1 MQKGKINNYEKI
13 FLIVL
18 SIFALSCETENKTEE
33 AISHKMQFKFYSAT
47 KSTSRDNQDFFLLE
61 STIIQNGTT
70 LSLISDELEMSRT
83 VNQET
88 GLESYIIHKK
98 ETNNENQKPGGPSI
112 EFGYFYNGGDC
123 WIAGTWYHGDNG
135 VDLFVPGSAATQYL
149 MNICGWGNVA

>member
-61 STIIQNGTT
+61 STIIQNGSR
-70 LSLISDELEMSRT
+70 LLIEQDDADEIEI
-83 VNQET
+83 V
-88 GLESYIIHKK
+88 K
-98 ETNNENQKPGGPSI
+98 ELI
-112 EFGYFYNGGDC
+112 EKQ
-123 WIAGTWYHGDNG
+123 
-135 VDLFVPGSAATQYL
+135 TQR
-149 MNICGWGNVA
+149 N

>member
-33 AISHKMQFKFYSAT
+33 VISYKMQFKFYSAT

-61 STIIQNGTT
+61 GTIIQNGTT

-88 GLESYIIHKK
+88 GLKSYIIHKK
-98 ETNNENQKPGGPSI
+98 KQIMKI
-112 EFGYFYNGGDC
+112 K
-123 WIAGTWYHGDNG
+123 TWWSKYR
-135 VDLFVPGSAATQYL
+135 VWLFL
-149 MNICGWGNVA
+149 

>member
-1 MQKGKINNYEKI
+1 
-13 FLIVL
+13 
-18 SIFALSCETENKTEE
+18 
-33 AISHKMQFKFYSAT
+33 MQFKFYSAT

-61 STIIQNGTT
+61 GTIIQNGTT

-135 VDLFVPGSAATQYL
+135 VDLFVLGSAATQYL